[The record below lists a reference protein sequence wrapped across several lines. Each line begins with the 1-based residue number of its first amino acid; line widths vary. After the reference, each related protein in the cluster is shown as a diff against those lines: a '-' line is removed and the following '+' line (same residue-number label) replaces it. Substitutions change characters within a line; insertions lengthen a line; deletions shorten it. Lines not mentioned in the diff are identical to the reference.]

1 MENSSGKNDSTRIAL
16 PCISPHIRGSS
27 LVSAY
32 ARIGL
37 ITFVRNTTLNKIA
50 HYLQQH
56 IDGEILTSDDALRY
70 FSTDESILQLRPQI
84 VVYPRS
90 DKDIRKVARFTWQLS
105 DKGRVVGMTARG
117 MGTDQTGAALSDGII
132 MAMPAH
138 LNRVIELD
146 PKTGVITVEAGMTL
160 DKIQQVLHTHG
171 RFLPPVSVVNTSAT
185 IGGSLANNDSGRAS
199 YKYGPMQ
206 EFVRSLKVVLANGE
220 LIETGRLS
228 KRELNKKLG
237 LASFEGELYRALDKL
252 IEDNLDT
259 IEPLE
264 KIIAHSK
271 AGYNISDVKQKDGSF
286 DLTPLFLGSQ
296 GTLGIITEATLDTAA
311 FNPVTDLLVAGFAD
325 RSQVWRVVAK
335 LNELKDGPS
344 SVDFVDESLLRMVQ
358 DINPGILKALDGGI
372 PATVLFIE
380 IDDESQRGRKKVYKK
395 VLKTLEEV
403 DAQIVEVKQEEK
415 EQWERVRDA
424 ASVYLTHNNGKK
436 QALPVMDDAQV
447 PVERMSEFF
456 NQLESLMKAA
466 GIEEYAAWGQAGNG
480 LVHVSPLLDITSVG
494 DRQRLF
500 KIMEA
505 YYGYITQINGS
516 IAAEYAEGR
525 LRGHFNEL
533 QFTLEA
539 NELFR
544 KIKKVFDPTKTLNPG
559 VKFDTSV
566 TDLKAMVRSE
576 YSLDHQYNHLPRS

>member
-1 MENSSGKNDSTRIAL
+1 M
-16 PCISPHIRGSS
+16 
-27 LVSAY
+27 
-32 ARIGL
+32 
-37 ITFVRNTTLNKIA
+37 NKIA

-56 IDGEILTSDDALRY
+56 IDGEILTSDDALSY

-105 DKGRVVGMTARG
+105 DKGRAVGMTARG
-117 MGTDQTGAALSDGII
+117 MGTDQTGGALSDGII
-132 MAMPAH
+132 LALPAH

-146 PKTGVITVEAGMTL
+146 PKTGIITVEAGMTL

-171 RFLPPVSVVNTSAT
+171 RFLPPVSVVNKSAT
-185 IGGSLANNDSGRAS
+185 IGGALANNDSGRAS

-206 EFVRSLKVVLANGE
+206 EFVRGLKVVLANGE

-252 IEDNLDT
+252 VEDNLDI
-259 IEPLE
+259 IEQLDKLSP
-264 KIIAHSK
+264 HSK
-271 AGYNISDVKQKDGSF
+271 AGFNIADVKQKDGSF

-296 GTLGIITEATLDTAA
+296 GTLGIITEVTLDTAA
-311 FNPVTDLLVAGFAD
+311 YNPKTELIVAGFAD
-325 RSQVWRVVAK
+325 RSQAWKAVAK
-335 LNELKDGPS
+335 INELKDGPS
-344 SVDFVDESLLRMVQ
+344 SLDFVDESLLRMVQ
-358 DINPGILKALDGGI
+358 DINPGILKALDGGV
-372 PATVLFIE
+372 PAVLLFIE
-380 IDDESQRGRKKVYKK
+380 IDDESHRARKKVIKK
-395 VLKTLEEV
+395 ITKILEEI
-403 DAQIVEVKQEEK
+403 DAQVVEVSEDEK

-424 ASVYLTHNNGKK
+424 ASVYLTHNSGKK
-436 QALPVMDDAQV
+436 QALPVMDDAQI

-456 NQLESLMKAA
+456 HELDSLMKAS
-466 GIEEYAAWGQAGNG
+466 GIDDYAAWGQAGNG
-480 LVHVSPLLDITSVG
+480 MVHVSPMLDITSVG

-505 YYGYITQINGS
+505 YYGYIAQINGS

-525 LRGHFNEL
+525 LRAHFNEV
-533 QFTLEA
+533 QFTPET
-539 NELFR
+539 NDLFR
-544 KIKKVFDPTKTLNPG
+544 KVKNIFDPTKTLNPG
-559 VKFDTSV
+559 AKLDTSV
-566 TDLKAMVRSE
+566 TELKSMIRGE